1 MNRAERRRAGKQ
13 VKKEPTYNLTQSQIE
28 EMKQSA
34 TREAEN
40 SAFVLMLGIPV
51 IVLRDHFGQLIRK
64 NWQGATRLQR
74 FVDYCLDY
82 YERFDAGELTLD
94 GIQSELET
102 QSGIQ
107 IIKKEEKR

>member
-28 EMKQSA
+28 EMKRSV
-34 TREAEN
+34 TLEAESN
-40 SAFVLMLGIPV
+40 AFVLMLGIPV
-51 IVLRDHFGQLIRK
+51 MVLRDHFGRLIRK
-64 NWQGATRLQR
+64 NWRGATRLQR
-74 FVDYCLDY
+74 FVDYCLEY

-94 GIQSELET
+94 GIQTELET
-102 QSGIQ
+102 KSGVQ